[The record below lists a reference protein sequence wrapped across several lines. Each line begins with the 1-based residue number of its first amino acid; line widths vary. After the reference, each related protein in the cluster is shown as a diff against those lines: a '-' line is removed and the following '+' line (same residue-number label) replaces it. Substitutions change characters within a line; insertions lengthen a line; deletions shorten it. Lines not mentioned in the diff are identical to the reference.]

1 MEKVVINLRLS
12 LTNPWWDR
20 FANIRIWSGK
30 TPWKTKFWEVQVMK
44 SDDIVAFDFR
54 LSAMTDHAGL
64 DLWLGLLGYAVNLQF
79 YDSRHWDSDRGD
91 WVIYDGT
98 R

>member
-1 MEKVVINLRLS
+1 
-12 LTNPWWDR
+12 
-20 FANIRIWSGK
+20 
-30 TPWKTKFWEVQVMK
+30 MK